1 VRIVGRKHQRSKVF
15 YREGVLVNTI
25 KTLIQQCEKITDPK
39 LSVDDLYIN
48 LKYLRETIQAA
59 KEDVDKDEIKIVV
72 SGNVGVGKTAVT
84 HIISMA
90 LQNADIECYT
100 PDLELEY
107 NQLGVNEIENANLS
121 NLRAIITEEIINE
134 S

>member
-1 VRIVGRKHQRSKVF
+1 M
-15 YREGVLVNTI
+15 NTI